1 MILLVECNVDRLIH
15 LFCPLLDNN
24 SLTGQIPRSLFK
36 QPKLRVLS
44 LGKNLVFQRIIWFL
58 FLYSN
63 IFIEFIIKANNS
75 LGGTL
80 PTEIGLAKELK
91 VLDIRKCMN

>member
-1 MILLVECNVDRLIH
+1 
-15 LFCPLLDNN
+15 
-24 SLTGQIPRSLFK
+24 LTGQIPRSLFK

-44 LGKNLVFQRIIWFL
+44 L
-58 FLYSN
+58 
-63 IFIEFIIKANNS
+63 ANNS

>member
-1 MILLVECNVDRLIH
+1 
-15 LFCPLLDNN
+15 
-24 SLTGQIPRSLFK
+24 
-36 QPKLRVLS
+36 
-44 LGKNLVFQRIIWFL
+44 VFQRIIWFL